1 MEKVLFIL
9 GPTAVG
15 KTDISVALAKKF
27 NGEIISCDSVQI
39 FKGLNIGSAKITK
52 EEMQGVKHHL
62 IDIKDPSETFTAY
75 EYATAIKEKIKEISL
90 KEKLPIVVGGTSLY
104 VKSIILNYNFG
115 GVGINENL
123 RKQLEEILKTDG
135 VSKLYEMLLKLDC
148 ELAEKVDKNNPL
160 RLMRAIEIA
169 SEKGEKT
176 KAESDIDSLVFAL
189 VKERNMLYEKIN
201 LRVDLMLK
209 NGLVKEVENL
219 KKQGLT
225 KENQAM
231 KAIGYKEVL
240 DYLDGN
246 ISYEKMVDEI
256 KQHSRNYAKRQ
267 LTFLRGMDNVNYV
280 DADNKEKAFN
290 EICEKV
296 EEWLK
301 WKKQN

>member
-189 VKERNMLYEKIN
+189 VKERSKLYEKIN

>member
-123 RKQLEEILKTDG
+123 RKQLEEVLKTDG

>member
-123 RKQLEEILKTDG
+123 RKQLEEVLKTDG

-189 VKERNMLYEKIN
+189 VKERSKLYEKIN

>member
-104 VKSIILNYNFG
+104 VKSIILNCNFG

-189 VKERNMLYEKIN
+189 VKERSKLYEKIN
-201 LRVDLMLK
+201 LRVDLMFK

-280 DADNKEKAFN
+280 DAVDKEKAFN

>member
-189 VKERNMLYEKIN
+189 VKERSKLYEKIN
-201 LRVDLMLK
+201 LRVDLMFK

>member
-189 VKERNMLYEKIN
+189 VKERSKLYEKIN
-201 LRVDLMLK
+201 LRVDLMFK

-280 DADNKEKAFN
+280 DAVDKEKAFN

>member
-52 EEMQGVKHHL
+52 EEMQKVKHHL

-75 EYATAIKEKIKEISL
+75 EYATAIKEKIKEISS
-90 KEKLPIVVGGTSLY
+90 KGKLPIVVGGTSLY

-123 RKQLEEILKTDG
+123 RKQLEEVLKTDG

-301 WKKQN
+301 WKK

>member
-189 VKERNMLYEKIN
+189 VKERSKLYEKIN

-280 DADNKEKAFN
+280 DADDKEKAFN

>member
-135 VSKLYEMLLKLDC
+135 VSKLYEMLLKLDG

>member
-189 VKERNMLYEKIN
+189 VKERSKLYEKIN

-280 DADNKEKAFN
+280 DAVDKEKAFN

>member
-15 KTDISVALAKKF
+15 KTDISVLFAKKF

-52 EEMQGVKHHL
+52 EEMQKVKHHL

-75 EYATAIKEKIKEISL
+75 EYATAIKEKIKEISS
-90 KEKLPIVVGGTSLY
+90 KGKLPIVVGGTSLY

-123 RKQLEEILKTDG
+123 RKQLEEVLKTDG

-280 DADNKEKAFN
+280 DAVDKEKAFN

>member
-75 EYATAIKEKIKEISL
+75 EYATAIKEKIKEISS
-90 KEKLPIVVGGTSLY
+90 KGKLPIVVGGTSLY

-123 RKQLEEILKTDG
+123 RKQLEEVLKTDG

-189 VKERNMLYEKIN
+189 VKERSKLYEKIN